1 MQRKHLARKRAAV
14 QMRQRKRRARGI
26 HRNRAGVAGVAIPHV
41 RAIPH
46 HHTQGAGKR
55 GNVGGRLIGGGIG
68 NGAKGAL
75 VHALQR
81 QGVTRHQLAAHER
94 LGSRVDHSLTCQMGA
109 LAAQNHGRNAV
120 RNGGDNRLARRRS
133 GRGLAR
139 LGRIRFLFRARYLHY
154 AHAMAILVA
163 ASLQLMAGAGHAGL
177 VMNQHGCPFYPYQPG
192 AAGSG
197 PSGTASGVCWDTCA
211 GRCPTCRTLRTWSRH
226 RCTQSECHRH
236 RRRRSRTWRSPCRV
250 PAGSC
255 RTRSHS

>member
-1 MQRKHLARKRAAV
+1 MQGKHLARKRAAV

-26 HRNRAGVAGVAIPHV
+26 HRNRTGVAGIAIPNA

-46 HHTQGAGKR
+46 HQAQRAGKR
-55 GNVGGRLIGGGIG
+55 GDVGSGLVGSDIRH
-68 NGAKGAL
+68 GAEGVL
-75 VHALQR
+75 EHALEGR
-81 QGVTRHQLAAHER
+81 GIARHQLAVHER
-94 LGSRVDHSLTCQMGA
+94 LGSRVDRSLTCQMGA
-109 LAAQNHGRNAV
+109 LAAQNHGRDAV
-120 RNGGDNRLARRRS
+120 RNSGDNRPARCWS

-139 LGRIRFLFRARYLHY
+139 LSRISCPFRARHLHY
-154 AHAMAILVA
+154 AHAVAILVA

-177 VMNQHGCPFYPYQPG
+177 VMNQHGYPFYPYQPG

-211 GRCPTCRTLRTWSRH
+211 GRCPTCRTLRTWSRR
-226 RCTQSECHRH
+226 RCTQSECRRH
-236 RRRRSRTWRSPCRV
+236 RRRRSRTWRSPCRA